1 VMGDSLREALL
12 ELIRRFGTHVNAKM
26 SNLIALLINHKNAGS
41 IGALAGF
48 ALAIVFTWKYLKS
61 PGGHHRR
68 LEKRR
73 NSPIA
78 NSDDNSQSTGETVL
92 SSTVCQPS
100 SSLNQ
105 TAVSPQEFTTM
116 QLSLAQ
122 VVRQQLNGGRKITCQ
137 LLGVVLEESTPEEL
151 LEHAVVRPTVVD
163 VLLEIAKGCDLYL
176 IARVLDDDSEEK
188 VISAL
193 DAVGVF
199 TIGGMNRNKVLFCS
213 TETGRSS
220 FVRQLEPDWHIDTS
234 AEIISQLARFIR
246 YQLHISPVGSGY
258 IASNVFGS
266 DSLERYFGGIDT
278 AEAVLCKHI

>member
-1 VMGDSLREALL
+1 MGDSLREALL
-12 ELIRRFGTHVNAKM
+12 EIIRRFGTHVSAKM
-26 SNLIALLINHKNAGS
+26 SNIIALLINHKNAGS

-61 PGGHHRR
+61 PGQHRR

-73 NSPIA
+73 NSPTE
-78 NSDDNSQSTGETVL
+78 NSDDNSQSTGDTVL

-100 SSLNQ
+100 SSLNE
-105 TAVSPQEFTTM
+105 TAVSPQEFSTM

-122 VVRQQLNGGRKITCQ
+122 VVKQQLNGGRKITCQ

-151 LEHAVVRPTVVD
+151 LEHAVVRPAVVD

-199 TIGGMNRNKVLFCS
+199 TVGGMNRNKVLFCS
-213 TETGRSS
+213 SETGRSS

-258 IASNVFGS
+258 IASNVLGS
-266 DSLERYFGGIDT
+266 DSLERYFGGIS
-278 AEAVLCKHI
+278 

>member
-1 VMGDSLREALL
+1 MGDSLREALL
-12 ELIRRFGTHVNAKM
+12 EIIRRFGTHVSAKM
-26 SNLIALLINHKNAGS
+26 SNIIALLINHKNAGS

-61 PGGHHRR
+61 PGGQHRR

-73 NSPIA
+73 NSPTE
-78 NSDDNSQSTGETVL
+78 NSDDNSQSTGDTVL

-100 SSLNQ
+100 SSLSE
-105 TAVSPQEFTTM
+105 TAVSPQEFSTM

-122 VVRQQLNGGRKITCQ
+122 VVKQQLNGGRKITCQ

-151 LEHAVVRPTVVD
+151 LEHAVVRPAVVD

-199 TIGGMNRNKVLFCS
+199 TVGGMNRNKVLFCS
-213 TETGRSS
+213 SETGRSS
-220 FVRQLEPDWHIDTS
+220 FVRQLEPDWHIDTD
-234 AEIISQLARFIR
+234 AEKISQLSRFIR
-246 YQLHISPVGSGY
+246 YQLHICPGGSQN
-258 IASNVFGS
+258 IASNVFTS
-266 DSLERYFGGIDT
+266 VTLEHYFGCLDQR
-278 AEAVLCKHI
+278 